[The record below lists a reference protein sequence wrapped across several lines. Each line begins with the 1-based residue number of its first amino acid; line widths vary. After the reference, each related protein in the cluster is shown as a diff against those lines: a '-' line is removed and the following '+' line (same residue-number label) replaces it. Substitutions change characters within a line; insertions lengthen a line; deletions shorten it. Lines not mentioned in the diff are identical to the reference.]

1 MSNFLITKGR
11 GRHETSAMRLHL
23 SKGMNRPLLLA
34 SASIFILL
42 SGPMRLPGGID
53 AGSIHGEVFIVE
65 SDGGHS
71 VIPNAAVAL
80 HGNVSLE
87 TTANDHG
94 SYSFPSVPPGVY
106 VIDATA
112 PGMTGT
118 ITFEVKAATD
128 QTVAIPLEIET
139 LKASVTVNAPAEQFV
154 DTETSS
160 QAAIEKSTI
169 QNAPTKD
176 DRADA
181 LLPLIPGVIRGPD
194 GLINMKGTRSS
205 QGGYLVNS
213 ASAVDP
219 VTGNA
224 ALSLPVDVVEAVTV
238 ISNPYD
244 PEYGR
249 LTGAVSSIETVTGN
263 MDKFHLQAQN
273 FFVRPRKR
281 DGSFIGIESATPR
294 ATLTGPLIRHK
305 VALTQSIEYRF
316 VRTPVS
322 SLPPLERDIKFEGVT
337 SYTQADVYLN
347 DRQSASVS
355 LTLYPQKVNY
365 YGLNTFL
372 PQPST
377 PDVHQRG
384 YMFST
389 QHRDALGADSL
400 LVSQF
405 SDKRF
410 DVDVTPNSTAPFDL
424 LVETTT
430 GGFWNRQS
438 RQSEH
443 TEWRELFQHGAK
455 NFLGTHQLKFG
466 TDYMYDNYDGRI
478 DMAPVTIFGKSA
490 IPLEH
495 IQFGPPSRFA
505 IDHNQIAVFAADHW
519 QPTRFLTFDAG
530 LRLDR
535 DGITNSTSPAPRLGF
550 ALMLTKDS
558 RTVLKGGA
566 GMFYDRVPMNIASF
580 PYLPERTIN
589 ILSPDGSIA
598 GSQTYLNRFAGN
610 LRNPRSVGW
619 NLELDRQ
626 VTSSFALRA
635 GFQERNTSRDFV
647 LDPEAKPGILAMSNT
662 GHSFYREF
670 EVTGHYKVRRGM
682 LNASWVRSKAVGNLN
697 DFNQFFG
704 NNGAATIEPDQ
715 QGRLPFDAPNRFL
728 AWGEWDAPFRL
739 TVLPQV
745 DVHTGFPYSLI
756 DQERDFIGQRDS
768 QHFPRFASLDLQ
780 VTRPVALPFRHEHLK
795 ARVGFAVFNVLNRFN
810 PRDVQNDIDSARF
823 EAMFNGVGRIF
834 RGKFTLEF

>member
-1 MSNFLITKGR
+1 
-11 GRHETSAMRLHL
+11 
-23 SKGMNRPLLLA
+23 MNLALNNVRKLLA
-34 SASIFILL
+34 ACAISVILL
-42 SGPMRLPGGID
+42 CRSVSLSGATD
-53 AGSIHGEVFIVE
+53 AGSIHGDVFIVE

-71 VIPNAAVAL
+71 VIPDAKVVL
-80 HGNVSLE
+80 QGNGSRE

-94 SYSFPSVPPGVY
+94 SYSFSSVPPGVY
-106 VIDATA
+106 VIEATA
-112 PGMTGT
+112 PGMTGSVT
-118 ITFEVKAATD
+118 VEVKAAAD
-128 QTVAIPLEIET
+128 QSVAIPLEIET
-139 LKASVTVNAPAEQFV
+139 LKASVTVSAAAEQFV
-154 DTETSS
+154 DSDPS
-160 QAAIEKSTI
+160 PQAAIERSTI
-169 QNAPTKD
+169 RNAPTKD
-176 DRADA
+176 DRADS
-181 LLPLIPGVIRGPD
+181 LLPLIPGVVRGPD
-194 GLINMKGTRSS
+194 GLINIKGARSS

-249 LTGAVSSIETVTGN
+249 LTGAVSKIETVTGN

-273 FFVRPRKR
+273 FFVRARRR

-322 SLPPLERDIKFEGVT
+322 SLPPLERDIKFEGFT
-337 SYTQADVYLN
+337 SYTQADVSLT

-384 YMFST
+384 HMLST

-405 SDKRF
+405 SYKRF

-430 GGFWNRQS
+430 GGFWDRQS

-443 TEWRELFQHGAK
+443 TEWRELFQHGTK
-455 NFLGTHQLKFG
+455 GPLGAHQLKFG
-466 TDYMYDNYDGRI
+466 ADYAHDNYDGRI
-478 DMAPVTIFGKSA
+478 DMAPVTIFGTSGVA
-490 IPLEH
+490 LEQ
-495 IQFGPPSRFA
+495 IRFGPPSRFG
-505 IDHNQIAVFAADHW
+505 IDHNQIALFAADHW

-535 DGITNSTSPAPRLGF
+535 DGITNSTSPAPRLGL
-550 ALMLTKDS
+550 ALMLTKDA

-580 PYLPERTIN
+580 RDLPGRTVSV
-589 ILSPDGSIA
+589 LSPA
-598 GSQTYLNRFAGN
+598 GWVEDSQTYLNTFAGN
-610 LRNPRSVGW
+610 LRNPRSFAW

-635 GFQERNTSRDFV
+635 GFQERNTARDFA
-647 LDPEAKPGILAMSNT
+647 LDPEASRGLLLLSNT
-662 GHSFYREF
+662 GNSFYREF
-670 EVTGHYKVRRGM
+670 EVTSHYKVRRGM
-682 LNASWVRSKAVGNLN
+682 LNASYVRSKAVGNLN

-704 NNGAATIEPDQ
+704 NNGAPVIEPDQ
-715 QGRLPFDAPNRFL
+715 QGRLPFDAPNRVL

-756 DQERDFIGQRDS
+756 DQERAFIGQRDS
-768 QHFPRFASLDLQ
+768 QRFPRFASLDLQ
-780 VTRPVALPFRHEHLK
+780 VTRPVRLPFRHERLK
-795 ARVGFAVFNVLNRFN
+795 ARVGFSVFNLLNRFN
-810 PRDVQNDIDSARF
+810 PRDVQNDVDSVRF
-823 EAMFNGVGRIF
+823 DAMFNGVGRIF